1 MAPHQTRRYTQSY
14 ARFGSARWGAQ
25 TPYMMRNYSISIA
38 VSNRLSI
45 PVGTLTLKNPVI
57 CAAGEHT
64 LTESGIRA
72 ALNAGAALVVAKSF
86 NESEAAKQQLAHTDY
101 GLFSPSWQR
110 LNWAERSTVPDF
122 RDANLL
128 CRSGLQPRAFDD
140 WLGAV
145 AILDRE
151 ARSRDA
157 IVAASI
163 ILAGLEAAV
172 DMARQVEAA
181 GIRLLEFNV
190 GTPYADEAAHGGVT
204 TERSAARI
212 RGQVAAVTRAVRIP
226 VWVKLTGQSE
236 NVTALARAAREGGA
250 AAVIMI
256 GRALGM
262 LPDLATMAPVLG
274 TNLGYGGAWALPLT
288 CYWLARSRKSLGSDF
303 PLIGTNGARCGE
315 DVARML
321 LAGAYAVEMGSAV
334 MTGGYGVI
342 TGSIDTLSRYL
353 DQQGCS
359 VEDIIGK
366 AADRLQAFEARPHR
380 PDHWRGFV
388 PPDG

>member
-1 MAPHQTRRYTQSY
+1 MSTRFQTT
-14 ARFGSARWGAQ
+14 
-25 TPYMMRNYSISIA
+25 
-38 VSNRLSI
+38 
-45 PVGTLTLKNPVI
+45 VGNLVLKNPVI

-72 ALNAGAALVVAKSF
+72 ALKAGAAVVVAKSF
-86 NESEAAKQQLAHTDY
+86 NESAAAKQQLAHTDY
-101 GLFSPSWQR
+101 GLFSPSWER
-110 LNWAERSTVPDF
+110 LHWPERSTVPDF

-145 AILDRE
+145 AALDRE
-151 ARSRDA
+151 ARSMDA
-157 IVAASI
+157 LVAASI
-163 ILAGLEAAV
+163 ILAGLDAAV
-172 DMARQVEAA
+172 NMARQVEAA
-181 GIRLLEFNV
+181 GVRLLEFNV
-190 GTPYADEAAHGGVT
+190 GTPYADEAVHGGVT

-212 RGQVAAVTRAVRIP
+212 REQVTAITRAVQIP

-288 CYWLARSRKSLGSDF
+288 CYWLARSRKGLGADF

-315 DVARML
+315 DVARLL
-321 LAGAYAVEMGSAV
+321 LAGACAVEMGSAV

-342 TGSIDTLSRYL
+342 TETIDTLSRYL
-353 DQQGCS
+353 DQRGCS
-359 VEDIIGK
+359 VDDVIGK
-366 AADRLQAFEARPHR
+366 AADRLQSFEAQPRRPE
-380 PDHWRGFV
+380 HWRGFV